1 MVPGSPPA
9 EGFASQIPN
18 PTPAKVSLSH
28 DRLSVLVPWQ
38 LEKSLSLSAP
48 GFKGVLSFCPSRISS
63 PVRICNCPTHIG
75 KAICHCHYH
84 CYLMGL
90 NKVVPP

>member
-28 DRLSVLVPWQ
+28 SLAIGKV
-38 LEKSLSLSAP
+38 SLSLRPDSKEFSAS
-48 GFKGVLSFCPSRISS
+48 VHLVSHR
-63 PVRICNCPTHIG
+63 R
-75 KAICHCHYH
+75 
-84 CYLMGL
+84 
-90 NKVVPP
+90 